1 MNDQI
6 AITISSSK
14 EVDVTF
20 GSIGLKVGSRTG
32 PHRRTK
38 DDMEWYVV
46 RRFLRETISAGLF
59 VPPIS
64 VRKGCPPDPDF
75 VVIGADAKE
84 PIALIEITE
93 ATDKA
98 DQKAMT
104 EIELSGRPTLLG
116 TFCGRFSGGAANPKW
131 AWAKDVIDAI
141 ERKRG
146 KVIFSHSSAVR
157 HLIIYPNSNASSLLF
172 NEEDEREA
180 ISALCSAVTAEANP
194 LAELAD
200 GCFVHILGKE
210 YVCVDVLGRMS
221 LVRRDTS
228 VPPGFR
234 QP

>member
-75 VVIGADAKE
+75 VVIGADAMNR
-84 PIALIEITE
+84 L
-93 ATDKA
+93 
-98 DQKAMT
+98 
-104 EIELSGRPTLLG
+104 
-116 TFCGRFSGGAANPKW
+116 
-131 AWAKDVIDAI
+131 
-141 ERKRG
+141 
-146 KVIFSHSSAVR
+146 
-157 HLIIYPNSNASSLLF
+157 
-172 NEEDEREA
+172 
-180 ISALCSAVTAEANP
+180 P
-194 LAELAD
+194 L
-200 GCFVHILGKE
+200 
-210 YVCVDVLGRMS
+210 
-221 LVRRDTS
+221 
-228 VPPGFR
+228 
-234 QP
+234 